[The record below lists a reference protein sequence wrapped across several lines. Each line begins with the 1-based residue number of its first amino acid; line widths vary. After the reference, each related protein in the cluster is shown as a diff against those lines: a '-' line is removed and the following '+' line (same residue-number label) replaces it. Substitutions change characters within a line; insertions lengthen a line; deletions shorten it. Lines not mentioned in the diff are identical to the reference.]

1 MPKKETR
8 FPTVPEVQLKA
19 RRVIQQKN
27 ITQRYNK
34 KPKPKS
40 TVVFHHAEDFLK
52 QRRAVQRS
60 KVHQRKVVKNF
71 QSLRKI
77 EKTTGAVAVVIL
89 YQRFLPLHIY
99 LTN

>member
-8 FPTVPEVQLKA
+8 FPTVPEVQLKS

-27 ITQRYNK
+27 VTKRYNK

-40 TVVFHHAEDFLK
+40 TVVFHHAEDFVK

-60 KVHQRKVVKNF
+60 KIHQHKVIKNY
-71 QSLRKI
+71 QSLRNLD
-77 EKTTGAVAVVIL
+77 KTTGAVAVVIL
-89 YQRFLPLHIY
+89 YQRFLPLIFC
-99 LTN
+99 LNR